1 MTCQLCRIDGDPRSG
16 KPTEWT
22 VHNGV
27 DITEEEKKR
36 LFDALDAITED
47 SEQEARNLVLH
58 RFQRLFA
65 VKMQGPAMFESLKTE
80 PTGMKRLN
88 SELRRAMFEWLQ
100 AIRAFLDHTETRIK
114 RRYGE
119 ASAEFK
125 RFDEATSAMYDS
137 FFAYRFI
144 YRLRNAQHVDFAA
157 IAFVLSEKFKDGQ
170 LETVG
175 SAKFRRD
182 ELLRSFSKWGPVKAE
197 LEQFPEEFSMDEHAA
212 TMMQCLEYI
221 AYVVAEIE
229 HPYLEG
235 EAQVIKDAL
244 ARVPAGPG
252 FPAVVCLP
260 DDRDADKMQMRPL
273 FDVTFKEHE
282 DAPTV
287 IGRPS
292 GRGPEWVTWT
302 RDGIRPMDGGSV

>member
-1 MTCQLCRIDGDPRSG
+1 MRCQLCRIEGDPRAGS
-16 KPTEWT
+16 PTEWT
-22 VHNGV
+22 VHEGV
-27 DITEEEKKR
+27 DISEEDKQR
-36 LFDALDAITED
+36 LFDALDAVTED
-47 SEQEARNLVLH
+47 GEQEARNLVLH

-65 VKMQGPAMFESLKTE
+65 VKMQGPALFESLKSE

-119 ASAEFK
+119 DSDEFK
-125 RFDEATSAMYDS
+125 RFDETTSAMYDA
-137 FFAYRFI
+137 FFAYRFM

-157 IAFVLSEKFKDGQ
+157 IGFVLSEKMEGGE
-170 LETVG
+170 LVTVG

-182 ELLRSFSKWGPVKAE
+182 ELLRGFSKWGPVKAE
-197 LEQFPEEFSMDEHAA
+197 LEDFPEEFSMDEHVA
-212 TMMQCLEYI
+212 TMMQCLDYI

-235 EAQVIKDAL
+235 EAKVIKDAL
-244 ARVPAGPG
+244 ARVPAGRG

-260 DDRDADKMQMRPL
+260 EDRDADKLQMRPL
-273 FDVTFKEHE
+273 FDVSLTERE
-282 DAPTV
+282 EPPTI
-287 IGRPS
+287 IGRPL
-292 GRGPEWVTWT
+292 GQGAEWITWS
-302 RDGIRPMDGGSV
+302 RDGIQRMDGEKT